1 MVERGGESGEE
12 FSKGCGVIAGA
23 ARSRF
28 MELRCRQEAGVRCT
42 AIIGSTFTCNSSAKS
57 FVRQVFELNM
67 AQNVKFGTDGWRGII
82 ADDFTFDNVRRVAGA
97 IAGYVIAAEDPKRGV
112 VIGFDTR
119 FASQHAARV
128 AAEVIADAGIPV
140 VLSND
145 SLPTP
150 AVSYA
155 VKTRGAAGGVMITSS
170 HNPWNW
176 NGVKF
181 KAKFGGS
188 ATPAIMKQI
197 EEQLARDAM
206 PKGAKAGIEEQDLK
220 KSYVEAIC
228 KFADLELISRAKF
241 KLGVDS
247 MYGSG
252 RGILPGIFQERGVD
266 HVAIRQELNPL
277 FPGINPEPIEPHVKM
292 LQDTVVREKCDAG
305 LATDGDADRIGAV
318 AEDGSFVDSHKII
331 CILERWLLERKK
343 WPGDVVRAFNTTGM
357 IDRIAKKFGRKL
369 HECPIGFKY
378 IADIMMEQEVVIG
391 GEESGGIGYSR
402 FLPERD
408 GVLNCLLLANVMA
421 EEGKPLGQLVAD
433 LQREYGAHYYGRR
446 DLHIAEDI
454 KQSAIQR
461 ARAES
466 TTRLGQYKVL
476 RKEYLDGVKFFL
488 DAPTNGAGAEAWVL
502 FRASG
507 TEPLLRVYSE
517 AASPELV
524 SEILASA
531 KAFIHSGP

>member
-1 MVERGGESGEE
+1 MTQP
-12 FSKGCGVIAGA
+12 I
-23 ARSRF
+23 
-28 MELRCRQEAGVRCT
+28 
-42 AIIGSTFTCNSSAKS
+42 
-57 FVRQVFELNM
+57 
-67 AQNVKFGTDGWRGII
+67 KFGTDGWRGII

-97 IAGYVIAAEDPKRGV
+97 IAGYVMQAEDPKHGV

-119 FASQHAARV
+119 FASQNAARA
-128 AAEVIADAGIPV
+128 AAEVIAAAGIPV
-140 VLSND
+140 ILSND

-155 VKTRGAAGGVMITSS
+155 VKSRGAAGGVMITSS

-181 KAKFGGS
+181 KASFGGS

-197 EEQLARDAM
+197 EEQMARDTM
-206 PKGAKAGIEEQDLK
+206 PRGSHAAIEELDLK
-220 KSYVEAIC
+220 QPYIEAIC
-228 KFADLELISRAKF
+228 KFADLGLISRAKF
-241 KLGVDS
+241 KFAVDT

-252 RGILPGIFQERGVD
+252 RGILSGIFQEHGVE

-292 LQDTVVREKCDAG
+292 LQETVLHEKCDAG

-318 AEDGSFVDSHKII
+318 AEDGSFVDSHKIF
-331 CILERWLLERKK
+331 CVLLRWLLERKK
-343 WPGDVVRAFNTTGM
+343 WPGDVVRAFNTSGM
-357 IDRIAKKFGRKL
+357 IDRIAAKYGRKL
-369 HECPIGFKY
+369 YECPIGFKY
-378 IADIMMEQEVVIG
+378 IADLMMEHEIVIG

-408 GVLNCLLLANVMA
+408 GVLNSLLLANVMA

-433 LQREYGAHYYGRR
+433 LQREYGPHYYGRR
-446 DLHIAEDI
+446 DLHIPEDV

-461 ARAES
+461 ARADS
-466 TTRLGQYKVL
+466 TTKLGQYTILK
-476 RKEYLDGVKFFL
+476 KEYLDGVKFFL
-488 DAPTNGAGAEAWVL
+488 DAPTHGNGGEAWVL

-507 TEPLLRVYSE
+507 TEPLLRLYSE

-524 SEILASA
+524 SEILS
-531 KAFIHSGP
+531 SGKTFVGA